1 LYLHSY
7 YKKWDFSESKITF
20 DLRLFYFESTSKI
33 LFFLLPLLR
42 GRDEP
47 DDVLEG
53 EPADED
59 GLANCE
65 DEMLLVLTLF
75 ALKNKKC
82 YLLSCFK

>member
-1 LYLHSY
+1 
-7 YKKWDFSESKITF
+7 
-20 DLRLFYFESTSKI
+20 

-59 GLANCE
+59 GLTDCE
-65 DEMLLVLTLF
+65 DEMLLVLALF
-75 ALKNKKC
+75 ALKIKKR
-82 YLLSCFK
+82 YLLSCFKL

>member
-1 LYLHSY
+1 LYFVTTKSGIFQKLLLIC
-7 YKKWDFSESKITF
+7 D
-20 DLRLFYFESTSKI
+20 YFTLNE

-53 EPADED
+53 EPANED
-59 GLANCE
+59 GLADCE
-65 DEMLLVLTLF
+65 DEMLLVLALF

>member
-1 LYLHSY
+1 M
-7 YKKWDFSESKITF
+7 
-20 DLRLFYFESTSKI
+20 
-33 LFFLLPLLR
+33 FFLLPLLR

-82 YLLSCFK
+82 YLLSCFKWKEIECQKKVDKVQQLFVFSLSHFNLNLN